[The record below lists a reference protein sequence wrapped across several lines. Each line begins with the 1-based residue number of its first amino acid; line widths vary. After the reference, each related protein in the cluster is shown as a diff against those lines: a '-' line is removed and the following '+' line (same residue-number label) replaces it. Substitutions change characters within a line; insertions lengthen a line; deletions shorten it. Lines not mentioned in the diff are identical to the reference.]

1 MINESVLEKIIKEYL
16 NNEYPLGK
24 KKYKDPDKIAEEF
37 IKYYNSRKNSDS
49 DDNILEL
56 GAIEY
61 NTELK
66 QLCLKLI
73 KKRIKKYQKDNS
85 RDR

>member
-1 MINESVLEKIIKEYL
+1 MINEDKLKEIVTEYL
-16 NNEYPLGK
+16 HEHYPFGK

-37 IKYYNSRKNSDS
+37 IKYYNSLKNSDS

-61 NTELK
+61 NTVLK
-66 QLCLKLI
+66 QLCREYI
-73 KKRIKKYQKDNS
+73 EESNKKYQKNNLLE
-85 RDR
+85 R

>member
-1 MINESVLEKIIKEYL
+1 MINKSKLEKIVKEYL
-16 NNEYPLGK
+16 KKEYPLGK

-56 GAIEY
+56 GAIEC
-61 NTELK
+61 NTVLK
-66 QLCLKLI
+66 QLCREHIEESNKI
-73 KKRIKKYQKDNS
+73 YKKNNS
-85 RDR
+85 RER